1 MADRPTGTV
10 TLLFTDIEGSTR
22 LLQRLGEAEY
32 ARLLGEHHRVVRAAL
47 AASHGVEIKTEG
59 DSFFA
64 VFGRASDA
72 IRAAVEVQR
81 QLATQQRP
89 DESAVAVR
97 MGIHTGD
104 VGMVGGEYVG
114 IDIHRAARIA
124 AAAHGGQVLLSA
136 TTHAVVE
143 HALPEGVTTLD
154 LGEHRLKDFDQPE
167 HVFQLVIDELRVKF
181 PRLRALATRFDLLP
195 TETTTFVGRERELAR
210 TQELL
215 DGNRL
220 LTLTGPGGTGKTR
233 LSQRLARDVADD
245 YDGGVAF
252 VQLAAISDPELVAP
266 TIRQA
271 LGLGEEVGR
280 PALDTL
286 VDRLQ
291 GRRTLLVLDNFE
303 QVLPAAR
310 VVMALLEATNQL
322 KIIVTSRAVLHVSGE
337 QEFPVPP
344 LGIPDAA
351 DAGDLELLSQS
362 EAVRLFMQRARTVT
376 PDFELSAAN
385 AAAIV
390 EICGRLDGLPL
401 AIELAASRVKLL
413 PPAALLTR
421 LKKSLDLLQTTASD
435 RTDRQRTLRG
445 AIGWSYDLLASDERA
460 LFRQLGIFVGGWRLD
475 DAEAVVAAAV
485 NVGDVLE
492 GLGSLI
498 DQSLVRQVEAAE
510 EARYTMLET
519 IREYAREQLD
529 AESEL
534 VRAAANHAD
543 RFAALAAEAE
553 PSLTTGRDWLD
564 RFELDQ
570 ANIRAA
576 LAWLAEHNVEGALAM
591 AGSLWRFW
599 HRRGHLRE
607 GTALLADLLSRQTAS
622 PATIERAR
630 ALVGLAGLVYWQTDY
645 GAARRHYEEALA
657 IAQSLADRPLEV
669 EVLYSLA
676 YVQAIEADWDRAM
689 RSFAEAEAIYGQL
702 GENLSATWALM
713 GGGMVLSLRGDNEMA
728 LPIVTDAAN
737 RFRTAGNAFGLGNT
751 LSLLERV
758 HMQLGR
764 YEEARA
770 VNSEFLWLAQQ
781 EQDPTLLTPALLD
794 LASIEGMAG
803 RLERAAHLLGAG
815 GRVIDES
822 GGQPPPQLMN
832 RIEPLPVLRERVDS
846 TILQGWIAAGR
857 AMSTDEAVAY
867 ALGDQPGP

>member
-1 MADRPTGTV
+1 MDRPTGTV

-22 LLQRLGEAEY
+22 LLQRLGAAGY
-32 ARLLGEHHRVVRAAL
+32 AQVLGEHHRVVRAAL
-47 AASHGVEIKTEG
+47 AASRGVEIKTEG

-64 VFGRASDA
+64 VFGRASDG
-72 IRAAVEVQR
+72 IVAAVDVQR
-81 QLATQQRP
+81 QLASQP
-89 DESAVAVR
+89 WPEESAVAVR

-114 IDIHRAARIA
+114 IEIHRAARIA

-136 TTHAVVE
+136 TTIALVE
-143 HALPEGVTTLD
+143 EALPGGVTTLD

-167 HVFQLVIDELRVKF
+167 HVFQLVIDGLRAKF
-181 PRLRALATRFDLLP
+181 PPLRALATRFDLLP
-195 TETTTFVGRERELAR
+195 AETTTFVGRERELAR
-210 TQELL
+210 TRELL
-215 DGNRL
+215 DGTRL

-245 YDGGVAF
+245 YEDGVAF
-252 VQLAAISDPELVAP
+252 VQLAAITDAELVAP

-271 LGLGEEVGR
+271 LGLGEELGIS
-280 PALDTL
+280 ALETL
-286 VDRLQ
+286 VARLAKADA
-291 GRRTLLVLDNFE
+291 LIVLDNFE
-303 QVLPAAR
+303 QVLPAAAA
-310 VVMALLEATNQL
+310 VSALLEGTQHL
-322 KIIVTSRAVLHVSGE
+322 KLVITSRSVLHLSGE
-337 QEFPVPP
+337 QEYSVPP
-344 LGIPDAA
+344 LAVPEAIDTS
-351 DAGDLELLSQS
+351 DVAGLSATES
-362 EAVRLFMQRARTVT
+362 VALFVQRARAVR
-376 PDFELSAAN
+376 PDFELNVAN
-385 AAAIV
+385 AAAV
-390 EICGRLDGLPL
+390 VDICRRLDGLPL

-413 PPAALLTR
+413 PPAALLAR
-421 LKKSLDLLQTTASD
+421 LAKSLDLLQATSAD

-445 AIGWSYDLLASDERA
+445 AIGWSYELLAEDERA
-460 LFRQLGIFVGGWRLD
+460 LFRRLGAFVGGWRLD
-475 DAEAVVAAAV
+475 DAEMIVAAAGGM
-485 NVGDVLE
+485 NADVLE

-498 DQSLVRQVEAAE
+498 DQSLVGQVAVADEP
-510 EARYTMLET
+510 RYTMLET
-519 IREYAREQLD
+519 IREYALEQLEAH
-529 AESEL
+529 AELKLAS
-534 VRAAANHAD
+534 ADHAD

-576 LAWLAEHNVEGALAM
+576 LAWLAEHNVEGALKM

-607 GTALLADLLSRQTAS
+607 GTALLADLLSRQTAA
-622 PATIERAR
+622 PATIERAT

-645 GAARRHYEEALA
+645 GAARRYYEQALA
-657 IAQSLADRPLEV
+657 IAQSLANRPLEV

-689 RSFAEAEAIYGQL
+689 RSFADAEAIYQQL
-702 GENLSATWALM
+702 GANLSATWALM
-713 GGGMVLSLRGDNEMA
+713 GGGMVLSLRGDNETA
-728 LPIVTDAAN
+728 LPIVTDAAD
-737 RFRTAGNAFGLGNT
+737 RFRAAGNAFGLGNT

-770 VNSEFLWLAQQ
+770 VNREFLLLARQ

-794 LASIEGMAG
+794 LASLEGIAG

-832 RIEPLPVLRERVDS
+832 RIEPVLRERVNS
-846 TILQGWIAAGR
+846 TVLDGWIAAGR

-867 ALGDQPGP
+867 ALGQSAT